1 VGIRALAATLVLI
14 ALFLIDSRTSWLDGF
29 KTTGVNV
36 VANVYALA
44 AIPKNVWSSLV
55 QASKSEEALIDQIEK
70 LESENLVLH
79 GRLQQMVALRAENTR
94 LRALLNSAPR
104 ERSDLMATE
113 IVGVAPNPN
122 RQIVTINQG
131 ENARVY
137 IGQPLVDAEGVLG
150 QVIEV
155 ADDSAYVLLIT
166 DPTHSLPVQSVRSS
180 IRGIAEGTGAS
191 DRLQIKYLATTTDI
205 EVGDVLVTS
214 GLGGR
219 FPMGYPVASVTS
231 VERQDGERFAMVWA
245 KPLAQMNRARYTLLV
260 FPENFAPARASS
272 SP

>member
-1 VGIRALAATLVLI
+1 MGVRALAATLVLI
-14 ALFLIDSRTSWLDGF
+14 ALFLADSRTSWLDDL
-29 KTTGVNV
+29 KVTGVNV
-36 VANVYALA
+36 VANIYGLA
-44 AIPKNVWSSLV
+44 AIPENVWSSLV
-55 QASKSEEALIDQIEK
+55 QASKSEDALIDQIEK
-70 LESENLVLH
+70 LERANLVLQ
-79 GRLQQMVALRAENTR
+79 GRLQQMVALQAENTR

-131 ENARVY
+131 KNARVF

-180 IRGIAEGTGAS
+180 IRGIAEGTGAR

-231 VERQDGERFAMVWA
+231 VDRQDGERFATVWA
-245 KPLAQMNRARYTLLV
+245 EPLARMNRARYTLLV

-272 SP
+272 PP

>member
-1 VGIRALAATLVLI
+1 MGIRAVAASLFLV
-14 ALFLIDSRTSWLDGF
+14 ALFLIDTRTSWLDEVRTAGADL
-29 KTTGVNV
+29 VS
-36 VANVYALA
+36 NVYSLA
-44 AIPKNVWSSLV
+44 AVPQNLWSSLV
-55 QASKSEEALIDQIEK
+55 QASRSEDALINQIEK
-70 LESENLVLH
+70 LESENLVLQ

-131 ENARVY
+131 ENGQVF

-150 QVIEV
+150 QVVEV
-155 ADDSAYVLLIT
+155 ANDSAYVLLIT

-180 IRGIAEGTGAS
+180 VRGVAEGTGAM

-205 EVGDVLVTS
+205 EVGDILVTS

-231 VERQDGERFAMVWA
+231 VERQDGERFATVWA
-245 KPLAQMNRARYTLLV
+245 EPLAQMSKARYTLLV
-260 FPENFAPARASS
+260 FPENSAPARARSA
-272 SP
+272 P